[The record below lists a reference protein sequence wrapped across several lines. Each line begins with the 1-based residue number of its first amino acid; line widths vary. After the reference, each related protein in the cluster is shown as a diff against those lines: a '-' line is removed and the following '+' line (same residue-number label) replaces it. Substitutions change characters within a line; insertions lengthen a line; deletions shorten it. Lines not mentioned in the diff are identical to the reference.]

1 MDGKVRL
8 LLLSNST
15 NPGEPY
21 LGWSLPHIQRF
32 LAGSVR
38 RVFFVPFAGVRLTWD
53 DYTAKVRAAFAGI
66 GIEVASAHESADPA
80 AALRRADGL
89 VVGGGNTFHLLR
101 LLRRSGLL
109 ESAGKA
115 VREGMPYVGWSAG
128 ANVACPTI
136 MTTNDMPIVDPEG
149 LDALGLVPFQI
160 NPHYTD
166 ARLPGHGGE
175 TREERILEFLEAHR
189 EATVVG
195 LREGSLLR
203 REGAE
208 LVLEGLQGAR
218 LFRHASEAVELSPG
232 AVLSGLLA

>member
-1 MDGKVRL
+1 MAAKVRL

-15 NPGEPY
+15 NPQEPY

-32 LAGSVR
+32 LGGSAR
-38 RVFFVPFAGVRLTWD
+38 RVFFVPFAGVRLTWE
-53 DYTAKVRAAFAGI
+53 DYTDKVRAAFAQI
-66 GIEVASAHESADPA
+66 GVEVAAAHEVPDPPK
-80 AALRRADGL
+80 ALRRAEAL

-109 ESAGKA
+109 ESARKA
-115 VREGMPYVGWSAG
+115 VWEGMPYVGWSAG

-175 TREERILEFLEAHR
+175 TRDERILEFLEAHP

-195 LREGSLLR
+195 LWEGSLLR
-203 REGAE
+203 REGPE
-208 LVLEGLQGAR
+208 LFLEGIHGAR
-218 LFRHASEAVELSPG
+218 LFRHAAEALELAPG

>member
-21 LGWSLPHIQRF
+21 LGWSLPHIQGF

-53 DYTAKVRAAFAGI
+53 EYTAKVRAAFAEI
-66 GIEVASAHESADPA
+66 GIEVAAAHESADPA
-80 AALRRADGL
+80 ATLRRADGL

-175 TREERILEFLEAHR
+175 TREERILEFLEAHP

-195 LREGSLLR
+195 LREGSLLK

-208 LVLEGLQGAR
+208 LVLEGLQGGR

-232 AVLSGLLA
+232 AVLSGLLD